1 MVLPAEAR
9 VAFNGVGLAFGG
21 AGALL
26 IVLFGM
32 TLLPIAEMFL
42 PRGGVGRRAA
52 VGLPAVAAL
61 LALALVG
68 TGLVVDTPDG
78 SHPQRS
84 HLAYVLDGDTGM
96 AHWVSAEAV
105 PTAWSGRYV
114 STRDSEALP
123 AGYARGELWTGRAEP
138 IRAEGPDVT
147 GSRTG
152 DTLRL
157 HVSSRRGASGMTLRI
172 ERPISEV
179 TARAPGSAPVTV
191 PVTGMRAGTWPGE
204 IRFRDLPSDGV
215 DIEVRLPS
223 GPVRVT
229 AIDETHGLEDAPG
242 FVARPPDVEAGTRED
257 GDLVAVTRTVAF

>member
-1 MVLPAEAR
+1 MLLPAEAR

-32 TLLPIAEMFL
+32 TLLPIVEIFL
-42 PRGGVGRRAA
+42 PRGEVGRRAG

-61 LALALVG
+61 LAVALLG
-68 TGLVVDTPDG
+68 TGLVVDRPDG
-78 SHPQRS
+78 AHPQRS
-84 HLAYVLDGDTGM
+84 HLAYVLDADAGT
-96 AHWVSAEAV
+96 AHWVSAEAA
-105 PTAWSGRYV
+105 PTGWTGRYV
-114 STRDSEALP
+114 NTRDTAALP
-123 AGYARGELWTGRAEP
+123 AGYARGDLWTGQAVP
-138 IRAEGPDVT
+138 IRAEGPAVT

-172 ERPISEV
+172 ERPISEAS
-179 TARAPGSAPVTV
+179 ARAPGSAAVTV
-191 PVTGMRAGTWPGE
+191 PVAGMRAGTWPGE
-204 IRFRDLPSDGV
+204 IRFRDLPPEGV
-215 DIEVRLPS
+215 DIDMRLPP

-229 AIDETHGLEDAPG
+229 AIDETHGLAHAPG

-257 GDLVAVTRTVAF
+257 GDLVAVTRTVSF